1 MARVFACCM
10 IGVALLLPAA
20 ADAAHITLT
29 LSFFSSDRTVAYQ
42 AAVKPFVDAINHDDK
57 GLLHIDVYFSGS
69 LGNIQKDLPK
79 LVLDGTADIAFI
91 VPGQNPDRFRDTA
104 AIEIPGLFRDAREA
118 SLVYTRLIAAR
129 ALPGYGDFFVIGAY
143 GTAPETINSR
153 KPLKSLAEL
162 KGLKIRVNNLMEAA
176 GLAKL
181 GALPIVLPFNETSS
195 ALSSGLI
202 DAATVPAAQL
212 FDVGIGRLTAFHY
225 LLPTSTAPLA
235 LVMNRKV
242 FEQLPAAAQTLIRK
256 YSGEWLADRYG
267 AAYHQINQ
275 QALAQIEADPRRT
288 VVAPSAADLAR
299 AHAAFKS
306 VAEDWAAES
315 ADNRR
320 LLALV
325 RADLAAVRQAAT
337 APRTESVGEGK
348 QQDSKPKR

>member
-1 MARVFACCM
+1 MARFFARCVL
-10 IGVALLLPAA
+10 GAALLLPAA
-20 ADAAHITLT
+20 TAAAPITLK

-42 AAVKPFVDAINHDDK
+42 AAVKPFVDAINHDNK

-91 VPGQNPDRFRDTA
+91 VPGQNPNRFRATA

-129 ALPGYGDFFVIGAY
+129 ALPGYDDFFVIGAY

-202 DAATVPAAQL
+202 DGATVPAAQL

-242 FEQLPAAAQTLIRK
+242 FERLPADAQTLIRK
-256 YSGEWLADRYG
+256 YSGEWLAERYG
-267 AAYHQINQ
+267 TAYHRFNQ
-275 QALAQIEADPRRT
+275 QALAQIRADARRT
-288 VVAPSAADLAR
+288 VVVPSAADLAR
-299 AHAAFKS
+299 ARAAFRS
-306 VAEDWAAES
+306 VAEDWAAEN
-315 ADNRR
+315 AGNRK
-320 LLALV
+320 LMSLV
-325 RADLAAVRQAAT
+325 QADLAAVRQAAK
-337 APRTESVGEGK
+337 APRAGSVGEGNK
-348 QQDSKPKR
+348 QDSKPAR